1 MKQEQK
7 VNILGVT
14 GFVIRHIKFTI
25 DQERATGILNP
36 TAKKPPDKTFEHA
49 NISRFITW
57 SRNLHLHTLSEGNLE
72 QG

>member
-14 GFVIRHIKFTI
+14 GFVIRHIKLTI

-36 TAKKPPDKTFEHA
+36 TAKKLPDKYIRVCKHFKVH
-49 NISRFITW
+49 
-57 SRNLHLHTLSEGNLE
+57 NLVKKSALAYSF
-72 QG
+72 

>member
-14 GFVIRHIKFTI
+14 GFVIRHITLTI

-36 TAKKPPDKTFEHA
+36 TAKKPLDKYIRVCKHVKVH
-49 NISRFITW
+49 
-57 SRNLHLHTLSEGNLE
+57 NLVKKSALAYSF
-72 QG
+72 